1 MGARIFVGTS
11 GWHYKHWRELFYP
24 KELPT
29 SDWLSF
35 YARLFNTV
43 ELNNSFYHLPPATA
57 FDSWRDTTPARFL
70 FAVKGSRFITH
81 MKKLKDPESSTPK
94 FFAGANRLEDKL
106 GPVLFQL
113 PPRWK
118 VNPER
123 LEEFLASIERGHQY
137 AFEFRDDSWHT
148 REVYELLTQHDAALC
163 IHDLGGKQSPLEIT
177 ASFTYIRFH
186 GPTEAKYSGSYSE
199 AQLKQWA
206 RRFDDWRPKLKGI
219 YAYFNNDVAGHAP
232 KNAIKLK
239 SLLPNTTKV

>member
-24 KELPT
+24 KGLPAKN
-29 SDWLSF
+29 WLSF

-94 FFAGANRLEDKL
+94 FFAGANRLEEKL

-123 LEEFLASIERGHQY
+123 LEEFLSSIERGHQY
-137 AFEFRDDSWHT
+137 AFEFRDDSWYT
-148 REVYELLTQHDAALC
+148 REVYELLTRHDAALC

-186 GPTEAKYSGSYSE
+186 GPTAAKYSGSYSE

-219 YAYFNNDVAGHAP
+219 YAYFNNDVGGHAP

-239 SLLPNTTKV
+239 SLLE